1 MYIYKGGPDVI
12 GIPGVPARDLT
23 DDEAEEY
30 GVTKSRLYEQETTK
44 PVPAR
49 RAAREESE

>member
-1 MYIYKGGPDVI
+1 MYIYKGGADVI

-30 GVTKSRLYEQETTK
+30 GVTDSALYEK
-44 PVPAR
+44 VAPAAIKR
-49 RAAREESE
+49 RAQGQEDTS